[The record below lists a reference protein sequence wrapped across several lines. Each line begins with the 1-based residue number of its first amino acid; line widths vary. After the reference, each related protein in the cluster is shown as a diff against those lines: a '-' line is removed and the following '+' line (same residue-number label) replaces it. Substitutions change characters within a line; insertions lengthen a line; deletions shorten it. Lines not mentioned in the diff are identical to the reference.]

1 MLREQHV
8 LAMPWTG
15 SFKPAVMRTN
25 MLPLEPLLSSAAASI
40 PLPEA
45 PISWTRRH
53 GAAVCQLMLAAL
65 LALPPSGILRTVGE
79 QAPTQLSTI
88 QIVAAQQPGGE
99 LVSAKPSYEGF
110 APHTSHVAGLQQT
123 IDEQSEHI
131 KMLEGAIEALR
142 AFVCIVCGIVVV
154 II

>member
-8 LAMPWTG
+8 LAMPWAD
-15 SFKPAVMRTN
+15 SSKPAVVRTN
-25 MLPLEPLLSSAAASI
+25 LLPLEPLLSPAAASI

-65 LALPPSGILRTVGE
+65 LALPPSGILSTVGE
-79 QAPTQLSTI
+79 QAPSQFSTI
-88 QIVAAQQPGGE
+88 QIVAAQRPGGE
-99 LVSAKPSYEGF
+99 LVFAEPSYD
-110 APHTSHVAGLQQT
+110 VAGLQQT
-123 IDEQSEHI
+123 IDEQSQHI